1 MRTRLFLALPVLLA
15 APLTIIRCVS
25 DPMMPMPDAGTKPD
39 SSTSADGGADTM
51 MQMDTG
57 IDSPMG
63 PCIKEAGAAPG
74 ALDPSFTNSAT
85 NTGMSPTSVAID
97 VMGNIYVAGLSNQCG
112 FSTTRMAVMK
122 FDPKGVLVSTFG
134 TAGKACVPGGPGN
147 DLIYAI
153 AIDGAGKIV
162 VGGSFRTAANDSTR
176 HAAVVRLTATGAVDT
191 TFGSGTGKVD
201 FTTPFNYVYSLFI
214 DSMGRILVAGSNE
227 HPFTYQTAGYVMR
240 LNPAGTLDMGF
251 NNGTVIA
258 DNTVHGFYGI
268 TSDTNGVYVTGS
280 SPTSYSVPRAF
291 IVKKYTPAGALDTSF
306 GANGIATA
314 NVLLGDAGA
323 EGHDLFVT
331 PSGSLWVLGVG
342 GLSGTTEEGFPLVTA
357 MTPAGAPDMSTF
369 PMGVVPG
376 RVAAGQLV
384 YDTNYFFK
392 AHAMACDGKPII
404 VGRYD
409 SNNGQDIGITR
420 FLTSGQVDMG
430 FGTAGL
436 GLTKLNGNQIPVGIA
451 RDPLTERIV
460 VVGGTQV
467 ANQFVLVRF
476 VL

>member
-1 MRTRLFLALPVLLA
+1 MVRTRVFLGLSLLV
-15 APLTIIRCVS
+15 APFAIVRCVN
-25 DPMMPMPDAGTKPD
+25 DPAMPMPDGGMKPD
-39 SSTSADGGADTM
+39 ASTASDGGADTM
-51 MQMDTG
+51 EMDTG
-57 IDSPMG
+57 VDSPMG
-63 PCIKEAGAAPG
+63 PCIKEAGALPG
-74 ALDPSFTNSAT
+74 ALDPGFTNSAT

-112 FSTTRMAVMK
+112 FNTTRMAVMK
-122 FDPKGVLVSTFG
+122 FDPKGVLVSGFG
-134 TAGKACVPGGPGN
+134 TAGRACVPGGPGN
-147 DLIYAI
+147 DLVYAI

-162 VGGSFRTAANDSTR
+162 VGGSFRTSANDATR
-176 HAAVVRLTATGAVDT
+176 HAAVVRLTSTGMLDN
-191 TFGSGTGKVD
+191 TFGTGTGKLD
-201 FTTPFNYVYSLFI
+201 FTTPFNYVYSVFI

-227 HPFTYQTAGYVMR
+227 HPFTYQTAGYLMR

-251 NNGTVIA
+251 NGGVVVA

-280 SPTSYSVPRAF
+280 TPTNYNAPRSF
-291 IVKKYTPAGALDTSF
+291 VVKKYTQTGTLDTSF
-306 GANGIATA
+306 GTNGIATA
-314 NVLLGDAGA
+314 SVLNGDAGA
-323 EGHDLFVT
+323 EGHDLFVA

-342 GLSGTTEEGFPLVTA
+342 GLSGATEEGFPLVTA
-357 MTPAGAPDMSTF
+357 MTPAGAPDMTTF

-392 AHAMACDGKPII
+392 AHAIACDGKPII

-409 SNNGQDIGITR
+409 SQNGQDIGIMR
-420 FLTSGQVDMG
+420 FLASGQVDMG

-451 RDPLTERIV
+451 RDPVTERIV